1 MNQNNQ
7 KKPNYF
13 GKAFY
18 NEYEGQFTGY
28 SILLSAAELED
39 AKNYLGETG
48 RVKITVKNGRMD
60 PKQPYAT
67 IANGPAP
74 KADGGQYQK
83 KTYNSRPAHNEATED
98 LPF

>member
-1 MNQNNQ
+1 MSQNNST
-7 KKPNYF
+7 KPNYF
-13 GKAFY
+13 GNAFY

-39 AKNYLGETG
+39 AKKYLGETG
-48 RVKITVKNGRMD
+48 RVKITVKNGRLD
-60 PKQPYAT
+60 PKKPYAT

-74 KADGGQYQK
+74 KSDGGQYQK